1 MCDRSRSGYRCA
13 RYLVPLTGTP
23 AARSGPT
30 SPAARVTSRSAA
42 RRHDSSPV
50 LGRALRRWHDDPPL
64 VVSRARSNS
73 YWTTVIGVPHP
84 GASAETEERVDRL
97 VRVLLGSLD
106 AGSTTVAELARVAG
120 LEHETV
126 RRLWRNPGGRLR
138 YGPGF
143 FIVDALARAEGLS
156 LDALAARVRDP
167 R

>member
-1 MCDRSRSGYRCA
+1 M
-13 RYLVPLTGTP
+13 
-23 AARSGPT
+23 
-30 SPAARVTSRSAA
+30 
-42 RRHDSSPV
+42 
-50 LGRALRRWHDDPPL
+50 
-64 VVSRARSNS
+64 
-73 YWTTVIGVPHP
+73 PHP

-106 AGSTTVAELARVAG
+106 AGSTTVAELARAAG

-126 RRLWRNPGGRLR
+126 RRLWRNPGGRFR